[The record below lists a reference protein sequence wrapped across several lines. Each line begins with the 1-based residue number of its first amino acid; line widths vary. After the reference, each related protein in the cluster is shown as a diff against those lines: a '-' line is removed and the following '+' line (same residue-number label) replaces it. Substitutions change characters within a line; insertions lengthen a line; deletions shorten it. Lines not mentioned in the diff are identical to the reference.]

1 MNELKAMLFS
11 IQRFQILALFTNP
24 NATRNV
30 TPSYAFAWAESIYT
44 FLNHV
49 HRDSKPMKNAFPS
62 EKNSSKNCTPCW
74 LIAGIRKT

>member
-49 HRDSKPMKNAFPS
+49 HRG
-62 EKNSSKNCTPCW
+62 
-74 LIAGIRKT
+74 L